1 MQIQDNLLIS
11 SCQFILIFGG
21 LNILHT
27 ASQKQNNNY
36 LYQFSLTSKFDKQA
50 S

>member
-1 MQIQDNLLIS
+1 MQIQGNLLIS
-11 SCQFILIFGG
+11 SCRFISGG

-27 ASQKQNNNY
+27 ASRKQNNNS